1 MKVLFLPTPLN
12 FPRFPRNLPGSFWH
26 ILLELLEL
34 PVLKIH
40 ECVYIYILHYIT
52 NPSTSHP
59 ISGRQVLRFQYLQ
72 KEVDLE
78 IERREARKESQQEAK
93 ARKPLEVRDQLRP
106 LFG

>member
-34 PVLKIH
+34 LELPVLKIR
-40 ECVYIYILHYIT
+40 ILHYIT

-93 ARKPLEVRDQLRP
+93 ARKPLEVTDQRRP